1 MAAMKAF
8 LGKPLRKGWKTP
20 GKGAPA
26 GNKRAAGRKQGRAF
40 SYRHERHEDVAP
52 LITRR
57 GKRDY
62 LHANCVVLAAAIFGP
77 WAEQW
82 ARDLLPA
89 ARQLDARGLK

>member
-26 GNKRAAGRKQGRAF
+26 GNKRAAGRKQGQAL
-40 SYRHERHEDVAP
+40 SYRHERHEDVP
-52 LITRR
+52 SLITRQ